1 MTANV
6 SDAAGNAAAEVTSSA
21 FTVNSSL
28 PTIAAI
34 ETSAFSWGSVLNA
47 TEDNANG
54 TVTVTTTGVD
64 DGQTLTIVLN
74 GANYTGS
81 VSSNSVTVT
90 ITDTGLQA
98 LDDGQSYTMTANVSD
113 AAGNAAAEV
122 TSSSFSVDTTLP
134 SISAIATGAFSWGSS
149 LNATEDNSN
158 GTVTVTTVGLEDGQT
173 LTLVLN
179 GANAKKLIVSCMKD
193 NELNLVLVD
202 SSANGISLNSFATI
216 DGQSCSEISFENVE
230 VDNSNIIASGDSAT
244 DLLMN
249 TINLATL
256 CVSAEAVGCM
266 ESCYFKTLEYTK
278 GREQFG
284 QPISNFQV
292 LQHRMVDMFIE
303 SELSKSLLIKAM
315 LEVTNNSDD
324 MYKHVSALKSYIGK
338 SGKLSAKEAVQ
349 LHGGMGVSEEMMIG
363 HYLKKMS
370 HLFMHFGTISF

>member
-1 MTANV
+1 MNLDYNEEQTMLREQIQKFCESEYDFYKREEIV
-6 SDAAGNAAAEVTSSA
+6 KSSDDFDKNAWNLFAEQGWLSMPFSEESGGLGFGAIELSILFEEFGKALVIEPYLATVVLSGTLLDKSNYSGKNELIEKIGSGEMHISLAYAEV
-21 FTVNSSL
+21 NK
-28 PTIAAI
+28 
-34 ETSAFSWGSVLNA
+34 
-47 TEDNANG
+47 
-54 TVTVTTTGVD
+54 
-64 DGQTLTIVLN
+64 
-74 GANYTGS
+74 
-81 VSSNSVTVT
+81 
-90 ITDTGLQA
+90 
-98 LDDGQSYTMTANVSD
+98 SYD
-113 AAGNAAAEV
+113 Y
-122 TSSSFSVDTTLP
+122 
-134 SISAIATGAFSWGSS
+134 SS
-149 LNATEDNSN
+149 LNTTIDSNNCLN
-158 GTVTVTTVGLEDGQT
+158 GTK
-173 LTLVLN
+173 TLVLN
-179 GANAKKLIVSCMKD
+179 GANAEKLIVSCMKD

-216 DGQSCSEISFENVE
+216 DGQSSSEIYLETVE
-230 VDNSNIIASGDSAT
+230 VDNSKIIASGDSAT

-349 LHGGMGVSEEMMIG
+349 LHGGMGVSEELMIG
-363 HYLKKMS
+363 HYLKKMIS
-370 HLFMHFGTISF
+370 IDALFGNSDFHLRKIA